1 MLPAVNARIRNRL
14 SRNIGSGTLVST
26 QTNTPSMTIPPNIA
40 ASTHGLVQPV
50 GWPP

>member
-14 SRNIGSGTLVST
+14 SRNIGCGTLVST
-26 QTNTPSMTIPPNIA
+26 QTNSPRMAMPPKMA